1 MITKL
6 YTSVALAV
14 VTGLTPILMT
24 AAPVLAEEQPVPVPA
39 VAATPASSFEQ
50 AGGPTSGPIQI
61 AAQSSQWFKFK
72 YTYDNSDTDNDP
84 TEAQV
89 VLKTDQAGAVSFEVW
104 TQGRMQHP
112 QYDADDVDHENGKV
126 TPVGEGTPVLEEII
140 RERNDDGTIDEENV
154 FDEQTLVWAGSQKA
168 TETFY
173 VLVKNTSDAPVTY
186 TISIS
191 GSDVS
196 Y

>member
-1 MITKL
+1 MMTKL

-24 AAPVLAEEQPVPVPA
+24 VAPVLAEE
-39 VAATPASSFEQ
+39 ATPTSSFAQ
-50 AGGPTSGPIQI
+50 ASGPTSGSVQI
-61 AAQSSQWFKFK
+61 PAQSSQWFKFK
-72 YTYDNSDTDNDP
+72 YTYDSSDSDNEP

-89 VLKTDQAGAVSFEVW
+89 VLKTEAAGAVSFEVW

-112 QYDADDVDHENGKV
+112 QYDADDVDHENGQV
-126 TPVGEGTPVLEEII
+126 TPVGEGTPQLLDIEQ
-140 RERNDDGTIDEENV
+140 ERNDDGTIDEENV
-154 FDEQTLVWAGSQKA
+154 LDEQTLVWAGSQEA

-186 TISIS
+186 TIAIS
-191 GSDVS
+191 GPDVS